1 MCPCPVTTS
10 NFPLSY
16 SHTPFEHYSQDLAQ
30 GSIQPDRAQEE
41 TIKALE
47 SLYGQI
53 VDCWKEPEGLFGSL
67 LGKKKKAIRQ
77 IKGLYL
83 WGGVGRG
90 KTYLMDIFYQCLPGE
105 RKMRMHFHRF
115 MQMVHRSLYSNRGQK
130 NPLELVAGEICE
142 KADVLCFDEF
152 YVSEIGDA
160 MILGNLLEALFEE
173 GIVLVTTSNIPPP
186 KLYERG
192 LQRQKFLPA
201 IALLEAHTTVM
212 NVDGGTDYRLRTL
225 ENARIYHSPL
235 GDEADKAMLDC
246 FDNLSRGMSTWD
258 TRTLEILGRDI
269 TVQRSAE
276 GIAWFEFE
284 DLCAGPRSAADYIEI
299 SQLFHTVLLS
309 NVPVFDES
317 QDDKARRFISMVD
330 EFYDQNVKLILS
342 AAPPLEALYQGDE
355 LTFTFERTCSRL
367 LEMQS
372 LEYLGHEHRPEA
384 SIAMIP
390 V

>member
-30 GSIQPDRAQEE
+30 GTIQPERAQEE

-47 SLYGQI
+47 SVYGQI
-53 VDCWKEPEGLFGSL
+53 VDCWRESEGLFGSL
-67 LGKKKKAIRQ
+67 LGQKKKAIRQ

-115 MQMVHRSLYSNRGQK
+115 MQMVHRSLYSHRGKK
-130 NPLELVAGEICE
+130 NPLELVAGQICE

-160 MILGNLLEALFEE
+160 MILGNLLEALLEE

-192 LQRQKFLPA
+192 LQRQNFLSA
-201 IALLEAHTTVM
+201 IALLEAHTTVI
-212 NVDGGTDYRLRTL
+212 NLDGGTDYRLRTL
-225 ENARIYHSPL
+225 ENAGIYHSPL
-235 GDEADKAMLDC
+235 GDEADKGMLDC
-246 FDNLSRGMSTWD
+246 FDNLSKGMSTWD
-258 TRTLEILGRDI
+258 TRSLEILGRDI

-317 QDDKARRFISMVD
+317 LDDKARRFISMVD

-342 AAPPLEALYQGDE
+342 AALPLEALYQGDE
-355 LTFTFERTCSRL
+355 LALTFERTCSRL
-367 LEMQS
+367 MEMQS
-372 LEYLGHEHRPEA
+372 LKYLGQEHRPEA
-384 SIAMIP
+384 SFAMIP